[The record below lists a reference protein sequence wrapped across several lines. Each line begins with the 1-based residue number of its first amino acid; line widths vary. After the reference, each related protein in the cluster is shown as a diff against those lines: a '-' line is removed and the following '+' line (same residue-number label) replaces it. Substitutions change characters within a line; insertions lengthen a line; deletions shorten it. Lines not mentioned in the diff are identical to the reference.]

1 MAKLAA
7 FDMDGTL
14 LMPDHRLGEKTLSA
28 LKRLRERDITLTF
41 ATGRHV
47 LEMHHVIGE
56 FSLDA
61 FLITGN
67 GTRIH
72 SLEGEELYRQDLAPE
87 AAEAVLHGKWDTQA
101 SMHVFNDGGWFTG
114 QARPELLQAHVFS
127 GFHYQLCD
135 LKRMSAQHV
144 TKICF
149 CGDHD
154 DLRLL
159 RIQLN
164 ETLGDRA
171 FLCFSA
177 MDCLEVLPVGCNKGA
192 ALAVLSQHLGFTLQE
207 CMAFGDA
214 MNDREMLDRVG
225 RGFIMGNAMPQ
236 LKAEL
241 PHLPVIGDCR
251 NQAVSHFLTH
261 WLDNPDLPYSPE

>member
-1 MAKLAA
+1 MISLPKRRKRCCTANGIPVPACTSLTMAAGSPA
-7 FDMDGTL
+7 
-14 LMPDHRLGEKTLSA
+14 
-28 LKRLRERDITLTF
+28 
-41 ATGRHV
+41 
-47 LEMHHVIGE
+47 
-56 FSLDA
+56 
-61 FLITGN
+61 
-67 GTRIH
+67 
-72 SLEGEELYRQDLAPE
+72 
-87 AAEAVLHGKWDTQA
+87 
-101 SMHVFNDGGWFTG
+101 
-114 QARPELLQAHVFS
+114 ARPELLQAHVFS

-154 DLRLL
+154 DLRRL

-214 MNDREMLDRVG
+214 MNDREMLGSVG
-225 RGFIMGNAMPQ
+225 RGSSWATR
-236 LKAEL
+236 
-241 PHLPVIGDCR
+241 CR
-251 NQAVSHFLTH
+251 S
-261 WLDNPDLPYSPE
+261 

>member
-1 MAKLAA
+1 M
-7 FDMDGTL
+7 
-14 LMPDHRLGEKTLSA
+14 
-28 LKRLRERDITLTF
+28 
-41 ATGRHV
+41 
-47 LEMHHVIGE
+47 
-56 FSLDA
+56 
-61 FLITGN
+61 
-67 GTRIH
+67 
-72 SLEGEELYRQDLAPE
+72 
-87 AAEAVLHGKWDTQA
+87 
-101 SMHVFNDGGWFTG
+101 
-114 QARPELLQAHVFS
+114 LQAHVFS

-154 DLRLL
+154 DLRRL

-214 MNDREMLDRVG
+214 MNDREMLGSVG
-225 RGFIMGNAMPQ
+225 RGVHHGQRDAAAESRAAAFAGNWR
-236 LKAEL
+236 L
-241 PHLPVIGDCR
+241 PESGSLPFFNSLAG
-251 NQAVSHFLTH
+251 
-261 WLDNPDLPYSPE
+261 

>member
-1 MAKLAA
+1 M
-7 FDMDGTL
+7 
-14 LMPDHRLGEKTLSA
+14 
-28 LKRLRERDITLTF
+28 
-41 ATGRHV
+41 
-47 LEMHHVIGE
+47 
-56 FSLDA
+56 
-61 FLITGN
+61 
-67 GTRIH
+67 
-72 SLEGEELYRQDLAPE
+72 
-87 AAEAVLHGKWDTQA
+87 
-101 SMHVFNDGGWFTG
+101 
-114 QARPELLQAHVFS
+114 LQAHVFS

-149 CGDHD
+149 CGDRD
-154 DLRLL
+154 DLRRL

-214 MNDREMLDRVG
+214 MNDREMLGSVG

-251 NQAVSHFLTH
+251 NQAVSHF
-261 WLDNPDLPYSPE
+261 